1 MDEEM
6 VRIRDMRTKII
17 TGLLARVQAQL
28 DMLSA
33 LPLCNSDKIE
43 LEAVGEFVEMAQD
56 RVDMVGA

>member
-17 TGLLARVQAQL
+17 AGLLAQVQDQL
-28 DMLSA
+28 DILST
-33 LPLCNSDKIE
+33 LPLCDSDKVE

-56 RVDMVGA
+56 RIDMVGA

>member
-17 TGLLARVQAQL
+17 AGLLAQVQEQL
-28 DMLSA
+28 DILST

-43 LEAVGEFVEMAQD
+43 LVAVGEFVEMAQD

>member
-56 RVDMVGA
+56 RIDMVGA

>member
-17 TGLLARVQAQL
+17 AGLLAQVQEQL
-28 DMLSA
+28 DILSA
-33 LPLCNSDKIE
+33 LPLCDSDKVE
-43 LEAVGEFVEMAQD
+43 LEAVREFVEMAQD